1 MIRVRVRE
9 CACSARDARAAHG
22 DALHHGAVTRH
33 ALLLLLAGT
42 LQPPHRDLGVDE
54 HAGHGAVLLHGEGVN
69 AARACALGLR
79 YVDGPAVL
87 IVIDP
92 VAVQG
97 GADKQAPHLSHCH
110 LMFMDFNRLQDVAIT

>member
-1 MIRVRVRE
+1 MSLHWS
-9 CACSARDARAAHG
+9 ACYARAAHG

-54 HAGHGAVLLHGEGVN
+54 HARHGAVLLHGERVN

-79 YVDGPAVL
+79 DVDRPAVL

-92 VAVQG
+92 VAAGQG
-97 GADKQAPHLSHCH
+97 GADKERKLITSLS
-110 LMFMDFNRLQDVAIT
+110 DVDAVRYRMWV